1 MKNSINKLQ
10 FFDEFA
16 RMGRKTQFS
25 YAALGMLFDYLEAY
39 EEDTG
44 EEIELDVIAICCD
57 FSEEYCDDIAA
68 NYNIDISECIDEV
81 STVETVREYLQDRTT
96 VIGTTEDGNIIYVQ
110 F

>member
-1 MKNSINKLQ
+1 MIW
-10 FFDEFA
+10 E
-16 RMGRKTQFS
+16 
-25 YAALGMLFDYLEAY
+25 YLEQY
-39 EEDTG
+39 ENDTG

-81 STVETVREYLQDRTT
+81 STVEAVREYLNDRTT
-96 VIGTTEDGNIIYVQ
+96 VVGTLENGNIIYSP